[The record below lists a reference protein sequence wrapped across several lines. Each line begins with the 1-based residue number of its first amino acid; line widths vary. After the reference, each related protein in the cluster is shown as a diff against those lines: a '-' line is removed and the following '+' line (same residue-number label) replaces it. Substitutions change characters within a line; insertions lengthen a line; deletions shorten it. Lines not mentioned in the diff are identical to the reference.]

1 MLKPSLEEF
10 SFSDDDVPLFAS
22 TQKTISASTQKT
34 VFSPTQKQTN
44 AGNDIGVGCSGIG
57 LERVSNQNKDRKTSL
72 MDKGTMTENVNQK
85 KAEKTRIFVEKATM
99 TDYVCSLE
107 PLKRLRPTE
116 DGDEAHE
123 SDFDQSE
130 EMKDHKA
137 VPNYQDYVKRDPK
150 VSYCE
155 TEQKPIGTKI
165 KTESKDTQSRICP
178 HCGFEAKTRSS
189 LRIHKMTHDDSLKVK
204 CDECDHKTLDG
215 TRLKFHKAKEHGGA
229 EVPCSMEDCN
239 FKSSKTNELRYHRS
253 TTHRNV
259 IHSCSSCHYTTKF
272 LTNLKSHG
280 IIHLEKKFL
289 CSECD
294 YRSRTE
300 KLLTIHINF
309 EHKNI
314 RFSCQKCEKE
324 FSTVTLLKEHTRVK
338 HEGLKL
344 VCHSCGYATAW
355 TSRLKKHVMTCHEG
369 VRFDCSKCT
378 KAFSD
383 FSSLKVHS
391 LSVHE
396 NAIYPCGLCDFK
408 ATRKVYLRRH
418 VKNKHLQITYDCVG
432 CSYKAARKH
441 HLNQHYKS
449 RQLCA
454 NNLMSNEQLF
464 T

>member
-1 MLKPSLEEF
+1 MLNPSLEEF
-10 SFSDDDVPLFAS
+10 SFSDDDGPVFAPE
-22 TQKTISASTQKT
+22 T
-34 VFSPTQKQTN
+34 PKQRII
-44 AGNDIGVGCSGIG
+44 ARSDIGLSRPVREMEKASD
-57 LERVSNQNKDRKTSL
+57 LFRQNNDKKTL
-72 MDKGTMTENVNQK
+72 NKGTMTEHINQK
-85 KAEKTRIFVEKATM
+85 VKKTIIFVEKATM
-99 TDYVCSLE
+99 TDDVGNLE
-107 PLKRLRPTE
+107 PLKRLKLVE
-116 DGDEAHE
+116 DDVEAHV
-123 SDFDQSE
+123 SDQYDCEQA
-130 EMKDHKA
+130 KDYKA
-137 VPNYQDYVKRDPK
+137 APNYEDYIKGEPMMSRAVTFCK
-150 VSYCE
+150 
-155 TEQKPIGTKI
+155 TEKKPGSKI
-165 KTESKDTQSRICP
+165 KTEGKNTQSRICP
-178 HCGFEAKTRSS
+178 FCGFEAKTRSS
-189 LRIHKMTHDDSLKVK
+189 LRTHKMTHDDSLKLK
-204 CDECDHKTLDG
+204 CNECDHKTLDG

-229 EVPCSMEDCN
+229 EVPCNLEDCN

-253 TTHRNV
+253 ITHRNV
-259 IHSCSSCHYTTKF
+259 IHSCSLCHYTTKF

-280 IIHLEKKFL
+280 IVHLEKKFL

-300 KLLTIHINF
+300 KLLNIHINF

-324 FSTVTLLKEHTRVK
+324 FSTATLLKEHMRVR

-378 KAFSD
+378 KAFTD
-383 FSSLKVHS
+383 FSSLKVHT

-396 NAIYPCGLCDFK
+396 NAIYPCRLCDFK
-408 ATRKVYLRRH
+408 ARRKVYLRRH

-454 NNLMSNEQLF
+454 NNLDVQSF

>member
-1 MLKPSLEEF
+1 MSNPSLEEF
-10 SFSDDDVPLFAS
+10 SFSDDDGLIFAPKHKPRIA
-22 TQKTISASTQKT
+22 QA
-34 VFSPTQKQTN
+34 
-44 AGNDIGVGCSGIG
+44 DIGLSCSAAEI
-57 LERVSNQNKDRKTSL
+57 ERASNPSRQNTEMKTL
-72 MDKGTMTENVNQK
+72 LINKGTMTENINR
-85 KAEKTRIFVEKATM
+85 KAGKTIIFVEKATM
-99 TDYVCSLE
+99 TDDVGTLE
-107 PLKRLRPTE
+107 PLKRLKLLV
-116 DGDEAHE
+116 DQGKADLADHDE
-123 SDFDQSE
+123 SE
-130 EMKDHKA
+130 QMKDYKAGQNYEDYIEGEPKMFKA
-137 VPNYQDYVKRDPK
+137 VAF
-150 VSYCE
+150 
-155 TEQKPIGTKI
+155 I
-165 KTESKDTQSRICP
+165 KTEKKHEKKFKTESDIKQSRICP

-189 LRIHKMTHDDSLKVK
+189 LRTHKMTHDDSLKLK
-204 CDECDHKTLDG
+204 CNECDHKTLDG
-215 TRLKFHKAKEHGGA
+215 TRLKFHKAKEHGGN
-229 EVPCSMEDCN
+229 EVPCNMEDCN
-239 FKSSKTNELRYHRS
+239 FRTSKTNELRYHRS
-253 TTHRNV
+253 ITHRNV
-259 IHSCSSCHYTTKF
+259 IHSCSSCLYTTKF
-272 LTNLKSHG
+272 LTNLKSHE
-280 IIHLEKKFL
+280 IIHLDKKFL

-300 KLLTIHINF
+300 KLLNIHINF

-314 RFSCQKCEKE
+314 RFSCQKCENQ
-324 FSTVTLLKEHTRVK
+324 FSTATLLKVHMRVK

-378 KAFSD
+378 KVFTD
-383 FSSLKVHS
+383 FSSLKVHI

-418 VKNKHLQITYDCVG
+418 VKNKHLQITYDCAG

-454 NNLMSNEQLF
+454 NNLSVQLF